1 MRNYIKI
8 LTRATLI
15 YAIICGEH
23 IIHGQMKSGLSALQT
38 LISQAATEPLANGI
52 LVAVCYIITQ
62 KTRRWYKTKKKL
74 VDLGRS
80 CHLSPTKRG
89 KEKW

>member
-1 MRNYIKI
+1 MRYFIKI
-8 LTRATLI
+8 LTRARRLYVIISKGNI
-15 YAIICGEH
+15 Y
-23 IIHGQMKSGLSALQT
+23 GQMKSGLSVLET
-38 LISQAATEPLANGI
+38 PISQAATEPLANGI

-62 KTRRWYKTKKKL
+62 KTRRWYKIEKKL

>member
-1 MRNYIKI
+1 
-8 LTRATLI
+8 
-15 YAIICGEH
+15 
-23 IIHGQMKSGLSALQT
+23 MKSGLSVLET
-38 LISQAATEPLANGI
+38 PISQAATEPPNGI